1 MKPLYRIVAV
11 CTMAALFSCAPTF
24 LPTESAAMPKSTAA
38 ADGKTFTGTVIETM
52 NASGYTYLLV
62 ASGGVQTWVAIP
74 ETSVTKG
81 SLVSYYDG
89 MEMSDFTSKT
99 LNKTFA
105 RILFS
110 AGLAENPQVAAA
122 PTTPEKAQDDS
133 FAAALQAEQ
142 KDGTTLPPTAQV
154 TGGSAVAIAPL
165 QEVSIPKAKGENG
178 YSVEE
183 IFSKRKELAGKKVRI
198 QGKVVKFNL
207 NIMGKNWVH
216 LQDGSGDPLRN
227 SHDLVVTT
235 GATPGM
241 GEVVTMEG
249 ILAADKDFGAG
260 YKYSAIVE
268 QAELLKE

>member
-1 MKPLYRIVAV
+1 MKSLSRIVAV
-11 CTMAALFSCAPTF
+11 CAMTALLACGPTL

-38 ADGKTFTGTVIETM
+38 ADGKTFTGTVVETM

-74 ETSVTKG
+74 ETVVTKG
-81 SLVSYYDG
+81 SQVSYFDG
-89 MEMSDFTSKT
+89 MEMNDFTSKT

-105 RILFS
+105 RIVFS
-110 AGLAENPQVAAA
+110 AGLAENPGPAVAS
-122 PTTPEKAQDDS
+122 TTAEKAQDDS

-142 KDGTTLPPTAQV
+142 KNSGAIPPTAQV

-165 QEVSIPKAKGENG
+165 QEISIAKAKGDNG

-183 IFSKRKELAGKKVRI
+183 IFAKRKELAGKKVRI

-216 LQDGSGDPLRN
+216 LQDGSGDPLHN

-268 QAELLKE
+268 QATLLKE

>member
-1 MKPLYRIVAV
+1 MKSLSRIVAV
-11 CTMAALFSCAPTF
+11 CALAALFTYGSAF

-38 ADGKTFTGTVIETM
+38 ADSKTFTGTVIETM

-74 ETSVTKG
+74 ETSVKKG
-81 SLVSYYDG
+81 SRVAYYDG
-89 MEMSDFTSKT
+89 MEMTDFTSKT

-105 RILFS
+105 RIIFS
-110 AGLAENPQVAAA
+110 AGLAENPG
-122 PTTPEKAQDDS
+122 PTTPPATPEKAQDNS

-165 QEVSIPKAKGENG
+165 QEISIPKAKGDNG

-207 NIMGKNWVH
+207 NIMGKNWLH
-216 LQDGSGDPLRN
+216 LQDGSGDPLHN

-241 GEVVTMEG
+241 GEVVTVEG

-268 QAELLKE
+268 QAALLKE

>member
-1 MKPLYRIVAV
+1 MRPLYRIVAV
-11 CTMAALFSCAPTF
+11 CTLAALFTCGPTL
-24 LPTESAAMPKSTAA
+24 LPTESAAMPNSTAP
-38 ADGKTFTGTVIETM
+38 ADGRAITGTVVETM

-74 ETSVTKG
+74 EASITKG
-81 SLVSYYDG
+81 SQVSYLDG
-89 MEMSDFTSKT
+89 MEMTDFTSKT
-99 LNKTFA
+99 LNKTFS
-105 RILFS
+105 RIIFS
-110 AGLAENPQVAAA
+110 AGLAENQGPASPATA
-122 PTTPEKAQDDS
+122 EKTQDDS

-142 KDGTTLPPTAQV
+142 KDSGTLPPTAQI

-165 QEVSIPKAKGENG
+165 QEISIPKAKGDNG

-183 IFSKRKELAGKKVRI
+183 IFTKRKELAGKKIRI

-216 LQDGSGDPLRN
+216 LQDGSGDPLHN

-235 GATPGM
+235 EATPVM
-241 GEVVTMEG
+241 DEVVTMEG

-268 QAELLKE
+268 QATLLKE